1 MFSGFSEQSID
12 FMWGIRLNNN
22 REWFEAHKQE
32 YIDHVQKPLKALGAD
47 VFSLVTA
54 QYPDYGLRLKI
65 TRIYRD
71 ARRLHGRDPY
81 KDHLWLSLERPS
93 ENWQG
98 DPVFWFEIGPSE
110 YSYGLGYYAPKAVTM
125 EKFRKRL
132 DTQPKKFLPL
142 AKKLAGQ
149 SDFKLESNAFKKP
162 KKAEVEPLLFDW
174 YNSRGFSIVQ
184 KHPNDKRIFRPE
196 FVAELAEAF
205 CWLMPYY
212 EYLAPIKNDPDPRG

>member
-1 MFSGFSEQSID
+1 MFQGFSEQSLD
-12 FMWGIRLNNN
+12 FLWGVRLNNN
-22 REWFEAHKQE
+22 REWFESHKQD
-32 YIDHVQKPLKALGAD
+32 YINHIKNPLKALGD
-47 VFSLVTA
+47 ELFSIVTN

-81 KDHLWLSLERPS
+81 KDHLWLSLEKPS

-132 DTQPKKFLPL
+132 DNHPEKFLPL
-142 AKKLAGQ
+142 AKKL
-149 SDFKLESNAFKKP
+149 SKNKDFALESQAFKKP
-162 KKAEVEPLLFDW
+162 KKAELDPLLFDW
-174 YNSRGFSIVQ
+174 YNSRGFSIIH
-184 KHPNDKRIFRPE
+184 KHPNHERMFRPE
-196 FVAELAEAF
+196 FAKEIAEAF
-205 CWLMPYY
+205 LWLMPYY
-212 EYLAPIKNDPDPRG
+212 EYLAPIKDDPDPRG